1 MQLSGSTL
9 LVIVDDAD
17 VRCPLATALESE
29 GYQVLQ
35 CAQSERALQL
45 FAECRPELVIC
56 DLHPTAMPGV
66 DLLRQLSE
74 TDAQIPLL
82 VLTDSEHMPDAV
94 EALRAGASD
103 YLLKPLHD
111 MVVLSHA
118 VRRCL
123 DRYALHRENQ
133 RIRERLEQVNGE
145 LQNHLKALR
154 DDQAAGHQVQ
164 LNMLPPS
171 PWQTGTLCFRQR
183 VIPSL
188 YLSGDFVDYFR
199 VSESQVAFYL
209 ADVSGHGVA
218 SAFVTV
224 LLKFMTTRLLYEQ
237 RRDGSSGPLEFKPSE
252 VLGHVNRSLINCRLG
267 KHVTILGGV
276 IDEAESTLTYS
287 IAGHLPLPLLLSGG
301 KAEYLQGR
309 GQPVGLF
316 EQATYEDRQIS
327 LPEDFSLVFCSDG
340 VLECLPGSTLKER
353 EARLPQLVEQA
364 AGDVDSLL
372 ALLGLAEEAALP
384 DDLSVLCVSRN
395 LQ

>member
-1 MQLSGSTL
+1 M
-9 LVIVDDAD
+9 LVIDDDAE
-17 VRCPLATALESE
+17 VRRCIAAALEGE
-29 GYQVLQ
+29 GHQVLQ
-35 CAQSERALQL
+35 SAQAERGLQL
-45 FAECRPELVIC
+45 FDECRPELVIC
-56 DLHPTAMPGV
+56 DLHQSDLPGFE
-66 DLLRQLSE
+66 LLRQLSE
-74 TDAQIPLL
+74 RDSQTPIL
-82 VLTDSEHMPDAV
+82 VVTAADQMSDVV
-94 EALRAGASD
+94 EALRMGASD
-103 YLLKPLHD
+103 YLLKPLND
-111 MVVLSHA
+111 MAVIAHA

-123 DRYALHRENQ
+123 DRFRLHRENQ

-171 PWQTGTLCFRQR
+171 PWHSGSLSFRQR
-183 VIPSL
+183 VIPSF

-199 VSESQVAFYL
+199 VSDTQVAFYL

-237 RRDGSSGPLEFKPSE
+237 RRDGRSGPLEFKPSE

-276 IDEAESTLTYS
+276 IDESSSSLTYCV
-287 IAGHLPLPLLLSGG
+287 AGHLPLPLLYSNGR
-301 KAEYLQGR
+301 AQYLQGR

-316 EQATYEDRQIS
+316 EQAVYEDRQIT
-327 LPEDFSLVFCSDG
+327 LPGEFSLIFCSDG

-353 EARLPQLVEQA
+353 EARLPVLVEQS
-364 AGDVDSLL
+364 AGDLDSLL
-372 ALLGLAEEAALP
+372 GLLGLAEEAALP